1 MRVVIGQQISVKAT
15 RTHAGRLAQAYGTPI
30 DDAKGGL
37 THVFP
42 SVEQLASIDPT
53 HLAFPKT
60 RQRTFTTLVRALADG
75 TVVLDPG
82 CDWNRARQQLLALPG
97 IGPWTAEV
105 IAMRGLGDPDAFPVT
120 DLGVLAA
127 AKALGLPADPKVL
140 SERSGRWRPWR
151 AYATQH
157 LWTALEHDVNYWP
170 PKTTVKDK

>member
-1 MRVVIGQQISVKAT
+1 M
-15 RTHAGRLAQAYGTPI
+15 
-30 DDAKGGL
+30 
-37 THVFP
+37 FP
-42 SVEQLASIDPT
+42 SVEQLACVDPA

-75 TVVLDPG
+75 GTWSWIRG
-82 CDWNRARQQLLALPG
+82 CDWDRARQQLLALPG

-105 IAMRGLGDPDAFPVT
+105 IAMRGLGDPPDAFPVT

-127 AKALGLPADPKVL
+127 AKMLGLPADPKVL
-140 SERSGRWRPWR
+140 LERSGRWRPWR

-170 PKTTVKDK
+170 PKPSGGKDK